1 MMEARKMETEGTGP
15 RDGGVRSIDVDVG
28 DAVQGGQVLI
38 EWDD

>member
-1 MMEARKMETEGTGP
+1 VTAPK
-15 RDGGVRSIDVDVG
+15 DGKVKSLEVDVG